1 MSHKNQS
8 GFILMA
14 VTIIV
19 TIGLLGLVGWSLYS
33 HYYSS
38 QNSAT
43 TGSQSPKP
51 TISNPSAATPQP
63 KYLDIKELGV
73 KITLSSQISDAVY
86 APFEAPQTDGSTV
99 IGISAQS
106 LIAKDATCA
115 ASRGILGLI
124 RASTIAPTYIG
135 GTLPVDNKSVFMFG
149 DTYYQYIS
157 PQSAGCFTTTQ
168 ADSGLISSKLSAFR
182 QAFTT
187 LQPDSNILDIKELGI
202 NIKLDDSIKDAI
214 YTTGTDAA
222 GSQFAYI
229 STQTL
234 TTISNG
240 TCSPAKGSFASITKA
255 SGTPEQVFLRPTAPV
270 DNVKTFLFGSDT
282 YVFIGGT
289 GATCSQDPTVQHLS
303 NQQES
308 TFINDFKTVQLDN

>member
-1 MSHKNQS
+1 
-8 GFILMA
+8 MA
-14 VTIIV
+14 VAIIV
-19 TIGLLGLVGWSLYS
+19 TVALLGLVGWSLYS
-33 HYYSS
+33 HYYGS
-38 QNSAT
+38 QNSVT
-43 TGSQSPKP
+43 TSGSQNPKP
-51 TISNPSAATPQP
+51 TTSNPNASTPQP
-63 KYLDIKELGV
+63 QYLDFKELGI
-73 KITLSSQISDAVY
+73 KITLNNQISDAVY

-106 LIAKDATCA
+106 LIAKDATCS

-124 RASTIAPTYIG
+124 RESTTAPTYIG
-135 GTLPVDNKSVFMFG
+135 GTLPVDNKSVFRFG

-182 QAFTT
+182 QAFATA
-187 LQPDSNILDIKELGI
+187 QPDSNILDIKELGI

-214 YTTGTDAA
+214 YTTGTSTD

-240 TCSPAKGSFASITKA
+240 TCSPGSKGSFASITKA
-255 SGTPEQVFLRPTAPV
+255 SGTPEQVFLKPTAPV

-282 YVFIGGT
+282 YIFVGGT